1 MGSMLLE
8 DSSLIASGLF
18 LILFSG
24 FGVMAFYLFLLRF
37 LMTAPADELLLSLL
51 DFFEALSDDDFL
63 GDTDLATFRSL
74 LRC

>member
-1 MGSMLLE
+1 
-8 DSSLIASGLF
+8 
-18 LILFSG
+18 
-24 FGVMAFYLFLLRF
+24 MAFYLFLLRF